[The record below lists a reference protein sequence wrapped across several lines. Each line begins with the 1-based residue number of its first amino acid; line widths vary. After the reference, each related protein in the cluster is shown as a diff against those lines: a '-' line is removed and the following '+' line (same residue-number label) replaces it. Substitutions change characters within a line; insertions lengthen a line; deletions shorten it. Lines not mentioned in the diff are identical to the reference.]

1 MTAPKQDEV
10 RMLSEAEIAAVDG
23 GSVGEVIDAVAG
35 GIVTAFGAAGAFWVG
50 WYTDR
55 CPATPP
61 AAGTIE
67 AAAALRTLHNG
78 NHL

>member
-35 GIVTAFGAAGAFWVG
+35 GIVTAFGAAGAFLG
-50 WYTDR
+50 WLVHRPLPGHAPGGGHD
-55 CPATPP
+55 
-61 AAGTIE
+61 
-67 AAAALRTLHNG
+67 
-78 NHL
+78 